1 MTRQHPL
8 EKELNAD
15 AWDILSA
22 VQSGFRALVDV
33 KGKLAEYFLE
43 KSLANLKEAGRI
55 TDYRWKDVDGE
66 PDFELVHLGQ
76 TLHLECKNVR
86 SKEVYKKPSPAW
98 KVELQ
103 RTRNSMDG
111 TPTRGYRC
119 NEFDILAVCLFNQ
132 TGKWEYLYIATENLE
147 RRAAAPDFLVIMQR
161 VPFEATGPWKPC
173 LSDVLPTQST

>member
-1 MTRQHPL
+1 MTRRHPL
-8 EKELNAD
+8 ESQLNAD

-43 KSLANLKEAGRI
+43 KHLAELKQANVI
-55 TDYRWKDVDGE
+55 KDYEWKDVDGE
-66 PDFELVHLGQ
+66 PDFLITHARGML
-76 TLHLECKNVR
+76 TLECKNIR
-86 SKEVYKKPSPAW
+86 SKETYKKPSPAW

-132 TGKWEYLYIATENLE
+132 TSQWEYLYAATRDLE
-147 RRAAAPDFLVIMQR
+147 RRPGQPEFLRIMQR
-161 VPFEATGPWKPC
+161 VPLKAEGPWKSSLRSLLATP
-173 LSDVLPTQST
+173 